1 METRQDH
8 CSDRFSMAAGSTVR
22 LADYQ
27 PYPFKVATVHLEVQ
41 VQKRL
46 VQITSTMA
54 VEPRR
59 AGASEPMLL
68 RGEGLDLVEISRWT
82 ALGCQSLSPG

>member
-27 PYPFKVATVHLEVQ
+27 PYPFKVATVHLDVQ
-41 VQKRL
+41 VQERL

-59 AGASEPMLL
+59 ARASEPILL
-68 RGEGLDLVEISRWT
+68 RGGGVVHVAIWHH
-82 ALGCQSLSPG
+82 